1 MKKTT
6 DFRLL
11 TVFILI
17 FGFALPVQAG
27 DNILIAA
34 ASNLRFAMHE
44 ICHEFQE
51 ENSYIQTKV
60 SYGSSGNFFAQIN
73 QGAPFD
79 IFFSADATYPELLEK
94 EGLTAKET
102 QKVYAVGK
110 IVLWFPKESK
120 VDLDKGL
127 QAVTFPEV
135 KKIAIANPRHAPYGR
150 AAEESLRYY
159 GLWDKVEGKLIY
171 GENISQTA
179 QFVHTG
185 AADAGIVALSL
196 AISPKMLDE
205 GRYWVIPDE
214 SHGDIEQIYVV
225 LKKGEGK
232 KSIRKFLDYIQ
243 GEKGGN
249 ILSRYGFV
257 IPSVGSVGDSR
268 S

>member
-1 MKKTT
+1 MEKITGYG
-6 DFRLL
+6 LL

-17 FGFALPVQAG
+17 FGFSLPVQAG

-44 ICHEFQE
+44 ICQDFRE
-51 ENSYIQTKV
+51 ENSSIQTKV
-60 SYGSSGNFFAQIN
+60 SYGSSGNFFAQIS

-79 IFFSADATYPELLEK
+79 IFFSADTTYPELLEK
-94 EGLTAKET
+94 EGFTVKES

-110 IVLWFPKESK
+110 IVLWFPKVSNA
-120 VDLDKGL
+120 DPDKGF
-127 QAVTFPEV
+127 QAVTFPTV
-135 KKIAIANPRHAPYGR
+135 KKLAIANPRHAPYGR

-159 GLWDKVEGKLIY
+159 GLWEDVKEKLIY

-196 AISPKMLDE
+196 AISPKMLHE
-205 GRYWVIPDE
+205 GRYWDIPDE
-214 SHGDIEQIYVV
+214 SHSDIEQVYVV
-225 LKKGEGK
+225 LKKGKEK
-232 KSIRKFLDYIQ
+232 KSIRKFLDFIH

-249 ILSRYGFV
+249 ILSQYGFV
-257 IPSVGSVGDSR
+257 IPGTGENGS
-268 S
+268 

>member
-1 MKKTT
+1 MKKITGYG
-6 DFRLL
+6 LL
-11 TVFILI
+11 IVFILI
-17 FGFALPVQAG
+17 FGFSLPAQAG

-44 ICHEFQE
+44 ICQDFQE
-51 ENSYIQTKV
+51 ENSSIQTKV
-60 SYGSSGNFFAQIN
+60 SYGSSGNFFAQIS

-79 IFFSADATYPELLEK
+79 IFFSADAAYPELLEK
-94 EGLTAKET
+94 EGLTARET
-102 QKVYAVGK
+102 QRVYAEGK

-120 VDLDKGL
+120 ADHDKGF
-127 QAVTFPEV
+127 QAVISSEV
-135 KKIAIANPRHAPYGR
+135 KKLAIANPRHAPYGR

-159 GLWDKVEGKLIY
+159 GLWEKVEGKLIY

-196 AISPKMLDE
+196 AISPKMLHE

-214 SHGDIEQIYVV
+214 SHGDIEQVYVV
-225 LKKGEGK
+225 LKKGKGKEGV
-232 KSIRKFLDYIQ
+232 RKFLDFIQ
-243 GEKGGN
+243 GERGGE
-249 ILSRYGFV
+249 ILSQYGFV
-257 IPSVGSVGDSR
+257 IPGTGDNR

>member
-1 MKKTT
+1 MKKIKEY
-6 DFRLL
+6 RLL
-11 TVFILI
+11 IVFILI
-17 FGFALPVQAG
+17 FGFSLPLQAG
-27 DNILIAA
+27 DNILIAT

-44 ICHEFQE
+44 ICQEFQE
-51 ENSYIQTKV
+51 ENSSIKTKV
-60 SYGSSGNFFAQIN
+60 SYGSSGNFFAQIK

-79 IFFSADATYPELLEK
+79 IFFSADATYPALLEK
-94 EGLTAKET
+94 EGFTAKGT

-120 VDLDKGL
+120 VDPDKGM
-127 QAVTFPEV
+127 QAVTSSEV
-135 KKIAIANPRHAPYGR
+135 KKLAIANPRHAPYGR

-159 GLWDKVEGKLIY
+159 GLWEKVKEKLIY

-196 AISPKMLDE
+196 AISPKMLHE
-205 GRYWVIPDE
+205 GSYWVIPDE
-214 SHGDIEQIYVV
+214 SHSDIEQVYVV
-225 LKKGEGK
+225 LKRGKGEN
-232 KSIRKFLDYIQ
+232 SIGKFLEFLNE
-243 GEKGGN
+243 EKGGK

-257 IPSVGSVGDSR
+257 IPGTGENR

>member
-1 MKKTT
+1 MKKIKGYG
-6 DFRLL
+6 LL
-11 TVFILI
+11 IVFILI
-17 FGFALPVQAG
+17 FGSSLPVQAG

-44 ICHEFQE
+44 ICQGFQE
-51 ENSYIQTKV
+51 ANSSIQTKV
-60 SYGSSGNFFAQIN
+60 SYGSSGNFFAQIK

-94 EGLTAKET
+94 EGLTAKEM

-110 IVLWFPKESK
+110 IVLWFPNEPK
-120 VDLDKGL
+120 VDSDKGL
-127 QAVTFPEV
+127 QAVISPRV
-135 KKIAIANPRHAPYGR
+135 KKLAIANPRHAPYGR

-159 GLWDKVEGKLIY
+159 GLWEKVKGKLIY

-185 AADAGIVALSL
+185 AADAGIIALSL
-196 AISPKMLDE
+196 AISPKMLHE
-205 GRYWVIPDE
+205 GRYWIIPGE
-214 SHGDIEQIYVV
+214 SHSDIEQIYVV
-225 LKKGEGK
+225 LKKGKGK
-232 KSIRKFLDYIQ
+232 KSIKKFLDFLH
-243 GEKGGN
+243 GEKGGK

-257 IPSVGSVGDSR
+257 IPGTGDNR

>member
-1 MKKTT
+1 MKKITGYG
-6 DFRLL
+6 LL
-11 TVFILI
+11 IVFVLI
-17 FGFALPVQAG
+17 FGFSLPVQAG

-44 ICHEFQE
+44 ICRDFQE
-51 ENSYIQTKV
+51 ENSSVQAKV
-60 SYGSSGNFFAQIN
+60 SYGSSGNFFAQIS

-94 EGLTAKET
+94 KGLTAKET

-110 IVLWFPKESK
+110 IVLWVPKVSK
-120 VDLDKGL
+120 VDPDKGL
-127 QAVTFPEV
+127 QAVTFSAI
-135 KKIAIANPRHAPYGR
+135 KKLAIANPRHAPYGR

-159 GLWDKVEGKLIY
+159 GLWEKVKGKLIY

-179 QFVHTG
+179 QFIHTG

-214 SHGDIEQIYVV
+214 SHSDIEQIYVV
-225 LKKGEGK
+225 LKKGKGK
-232 KSIRKFLDYIQ
+232 KCIQEFLDFIH
-243 GEKGGN
+243 GEGGGN

-257 IPSVGSVGDSR
+257 IPGNGDNR

>member
-6 DFRLL
+6 GYGLL
-11 TVFILI
+11 IVFVLI
-17 FGFALPVQAG
+17 FGFLLPVQAG

-44 ICHEFQE
+44 ICRDFQE
-51 ENSYIQTKV
+51 ENSSVQAKV
-60 SYGSSGNFFAQIN
+60 SYGSSGNFFAQIS

-94 EGLTAKET
+94 KGLTAKET

-110 IVLWFPKESK
+110 IVLWVPKVSK
-120 VDLDKGL
+120 VDPDKGL
-127 QAVTFPEV
+127 QAVTFSAI
-135 KKIAIANPRHAPYGR
+135 KKLAIANPRHAPYGR

-159 GLWDKVEGKLIY
+159 GLWEKVKGKLIY

-179 QFVHTG
+179 QFIHTG

-214 SHGDIEQIYVV
+214 SHSDIEQIYVV
-225 LKKGEGK
+225 LKKGKGK
-232 KSIRKFLDYIQ
+232 KCIQEFLDFIH
-243 GEKGGN
+243 GEGGGN

-257 IPSVGSVGDSR
+257 IPGNGDNR

>member
-1 MKKTT
+1 MKKITEYV
-6 DFRLL
+6 LL
-11 TVFILI
+11 MVFILI
-17 FGFALPVQAG
+17 FVFSLPVQAG

-44 ICHEFQE
+44 ICHAFQE
-51 ENSYIQTKV
+51 ANPFIQTKV
-60 SYGSSGNFFAQIN
+60 SYGSSGNFFAQIS

-79 IFFSADATYPELLEK
+79 IFFSADATYPELLEE

-102 QKVYAVGK
+102 QRVYAEGK
-110 IVLWFPKESK
+110 IVLWFLKESK
-120 VDLDKGL
+120 ADPDKGF
-127 QAVTFPEV
+127 QAVTSSEV
-135 KKIAIANPRHAPYGR
+135 KKLAIANPRHAPYGR

-159 GLWDKVEGKLIY
+159 GLWEKVEGKLIY

-196 AISPKMLDE
+196 AISPRMLHE

-214 SHGDIEQIYVV
+214 SHGDIEQVYVV
-225 LKKGEGK
+225 LKKGKRKEGV
-232 KSIRKFLDYIQ
+232 RKFLDFIQ
-243 GEKGGN
+243 GEGGGE

-257 IPSVGSVGDSR
+257 IPGSGDNR

>member
-1 MKKTT
+1 MKKIVGYG
-6 DFRLL
+6 LL

-17 FGFALPVQAG
+17 FGFSVPVQAG

-44 ICHEFQE
+44 ICHDFQE
-51 ENSYIQTKV
+51 QNSSIQTKV
-60 SYGSSGNFFAQIN
+60 SYGSSGNFFAQIS

-94 EGLTAKET
+94 EGLTAKGT

-110 IVLWFPKESK
+110 IVLWVPKVSK
-120 VDLDKGL
+120 VDSDKGL
-127 QAVTFPEV
+127 QAVTFSEV
-135 KKIAIANPRHAPYGR
+135 KKLAIANPRHAPYGR

-159 GLWDKVEGKLIY
+159 GLWEEVKEKLIY

-214 SHGDIEQIYVV
+214 SHSDIEQIYVV
-225 LKKGEGK
+225 LKKGKGK
-232 KSIRKFLDYIQ
+232 KSIRKFLDFIH

-257 IPSVGSVGDSR
+257 ITGTGDNR

>member
-1 MKKTT
+1 MKKINSS
-6 DFRLL
+6 RLL

-17 FGFALPVQAG
+17 FGFSLPVQAG

-44 ICHEFQE
+44 ICHDFQE
-51 ENSYIQTKV
+51 ENSSIQTKV
-60 SYGSSGNFFAQIN
+60 SYGSSGNFFAQIS

-94 EGLTAKET
+94 GGLAAKDM

-120 VDLDKGL
+120 ADPDKGL
-127 QAVTFPEV
+127 QAVTSTEV
-135 KKIAIANPRHAPYGR
+135 KKLAIANPRHAPYGR

-159 GLWDKVEGKLIY
+159 GLWEKVEEKLIY

-179 QFVHTG
+179 QFVHTR

-214 SHGDIEQIYVV
+214 SHSDIEQIYVV
-225 LKKGEGK
+225 LKKGKGK
-232 KSIRKFLDYIQ
+232 KSIRKFLDFIH
-243 GEKGGN
+243 GEMGGN

-257 IPSVGSVGDSR
+257 IPGSGDNR

>member
-6 DFRLL
+6 GYRLFI
-11 TVFILI
+11 VFILV
-17 FGFALPVQAG
+17 FGFSLPVQAG

-44 ICHEFQE
+44 ICQDFQE
-51 ENSYIQTKV
+51 VNPSIQTKV
-60 SYGSSGNFFAQIN
+60 SYGSSGNFFAQIS

-79 IFFSADATYPELLEK
+79 IFFSADAIYPELLEK
-94 EGLTAKET
+94 EGLTAEEM
-102 QKVYAVGK
+102 QRVYAVGK
-110 IVLWFPKESK
+110 IVLWVPKGSE
-120 VDLDKGL
+120 VDPDTGL
-127 QAVTFPEV
+127 QAVTFPAV
-135 KKIAIANPRHAPYGR
+135 KKLAIANPRHAPYGR

-159 GLWDKVEGKLIY
+159 GLWEKVEEKLIY

-214 SHGDIEQIYVV
+214 SHSDIEQIYVV

-232 KSIRKFLDYIQ
+232 ESIRKFLAFIQ

-257 IPSVGSVGDSR
+257 IPGNGDNR

>member
-1 MKKTT
+1 MKKIVGYG
-6 DFRLL
+6 LL

-17 FGFALPVQAG
+17 FGFSLPVQAG

-44 ICHEFQE
+44 ICRDFQE
-51 ENSYIQTKV
+51 ENSSIQTKV
-60 SYGSSGNFFAQIN
+60 SYGSSGNFFAQIS

-110 IVLWFPKESK
+110 IVLWFPKNSK
-120 VDLDKGL
+120 VDPDKWV
-127 QAVTFPEV
+127 QAVTSTDV
-135 KKIAIANPRHAPYGR
+135 KKLAIANPRHAPYGR

-159 GLWDKVEGKLIY
+159 GLWEKVEGKLIY

-185 AADAGIVALSL
+185 VADAGIVALSL
-196 AISPKMLDE
+196 AISSKMLHE

-214 SHGDIEQIYVV
+214 SHSDIEQIYVV

-232 KSIRKFLDYIQ
+232 KSIRKLLDFIH
-243 GEKGGN
+243 GERGAN

-257 IPSVGSVGDSR
+257 IPSVRSVGDNR

>member
-1 MKKTT
+1 MKKIVGYG
-6 DFRLL
+6 LL

-17 FGFALPVQAG
+17 FGFSVPVQAG

-44 ICHEFQE
+44 ICHDFQE
-51 ENSYIQTKV
+51 QNSSIQTKV
-60 SYGSSGNFFAQIN
+60 SYGSSGNFFAQIS

-94 EGLTAKET
+94 EGLTAKGT

-110 IVLWFPKESK
+110 IVLWVPKVSK
-120 VDLDKGL
+120 VDSDKGL
-127 QAVTFPEV
+127 QAVTFSEV
-135 KKIAIANPRHAPYGR
+135 KKLAIANPRHAPYGR

-159 GLWDKVEGKLIY
+159 GLWEEVKEKLIY

-185 AADAGIVALSL
+185 AADAGIIAMSL
-196 AISPKMLDE
+196 AISPRMLND
-205 GRYWVIPDE
+205 GRYWVIPDK
-214 SHGDIEQIYVV
+214 SHSDIEQIYVV
-225 LKKGEGK
+225 LKKGKGK
-232 KSIRKFLDYIQ
+232 KSIRKFLDFIH

-257 IPSVGSVGDSR
+257 ITGTGDNR

>member
-1 MKKTT
+1 MKKITGY
-6 DFRLL
+6 RLL
-11 TVFILI
+11 IVIILI
-17 FGFALPVQAG
+17 FGFSLSAQAG
-27 DNILIAA
+27 DSILIAA

-44 ICHEFQE
+44 ICHDFQE
-51 ENSYIQTKV
+51 ENSSILTKV
-60 SYGSSGNFFAQIN
+60 SYGSSGNFFAQIS

-94 EGLTAKET
+94 ESLTVTET

-110 IVLWFPKESK
+110 IVLWIPKGSK
-120 VDLDKGL
+120 VDSDKGL
-127 QAVTFPEV
+127 QAVISPRVT
-135 KKIAIANPRHAPYGR
+135 KLAIANPRHAPYGR

-159 GLWDKVEGKLIY
+159 GLWEKVEGKLIY

-196 AISPKMLDE
+196 AISPKMLHE

-214 SHGDIEQIYVV
+214 SHSDIEQIYVV
-225 LKKGEGK
+225 LKKGKGK
-232 KSIRKFLDYIQ
+232 KSIKKFLDFIH
-243 GEKGGN
+243 GEKGGK

-257 IPSVGSVGDSR
+257 IPCIGENR

>member
-1 MKKTT
+1 MKKITGYG
-6 DFRLL
+6 LL

-17 FGFALPVQAG
+17 FGFLLPVHAG

-44 ICHEFQE
+44 ICRDFQE
-51 ENSYIQTKV
+51 ENSTIQTKV
-60 SYGSSGNFFAQIN
+60 SYGSSGNFFAQIK

-79 IFFSADATYPELLEK
+79 LFFSADATYPELLEK
-94 EGLTAKET
+94 DGLTAKET

-110 IVLWFPKESK
+110 IVLWVPKGSK
-120 VDLDKGL
+120 VDFDKGL
-127 QAVTFPEV
+127 QAVISSRVT
-135 KKIAIANPRHAPYGR
+135 KLAIANPRHAPYGR
-150 AAEESLRYY
+150 AAAESLRYY
-159 GLWDKVEGKLIY
+159 GLWEKVKGKLIY

-196 AISPKMLDE
+196 AISPTMLHE

-214 SHGDIEQIYVV
+214 SHSDIEQVYVV

-232 KSIRKFLDYIQ
+232 KSIRKFLDFIH
-243 GEKGGN
+243 GENGGK
-249 ILSRYGFV
+249 ILSGYGFV
-257 IPSVGSVGDSR
+257 IPGVGENR

>member
-1 MKKTT
+1 MKKITGY
-6 DFRLL
+6 RLL
-11 TVFILI
+11 IVFILI
-17 FGFALPVQAG
+17 SGFSLPVQAG

-44 ICHEFQE
+44 ICHDFQE
-51 ENSYIQTKV
+51 SNPSIQTKV
-60 SYGSSGNFFAQIN
+60 SYGSSGNFFAQIK

-94 EGLTAKET
+94 EGLTANEM
-102 QKVYAVGK
+102 QKIYAVGE
-110 IVLWFPKESK
+110 IVLWFPNESK
-120 VDLDKGL
+120 VDPEKGL
-127 QAVTFPEV
+127 QAIISPRVT
-135 KKIAIANPRHAPYGR
+135 KLAIANPRHAPYGR

-159 GLWDKVEGKLIY
+159 GLWERVKGKLIY

-196 AISPKMLDE
+196 AISPKMLHE
-205 GRYWVIPDE
+205 GRYWIIPDE
-214 SHGDIEQIYVV
+214 SHSDIEQIYVV
-225 LKKGEGK
+225 LKKGKEN
-232 KSIRKFLDYIQ
+232 KSIRKFLDFIH
-243 GEKGGN
+243 GKRGGN

-257 IPSVGSVGDSR
+257 IPSTGESR

>member
-1 MKKTT
+1 MKKITGYG
-6 DFRLL
+6 LL

-17 FGFALPVQAG
+17 FGFSLSVQAG

-44 ICHEFQE
+44 ICRDFQE
-51 ENSYIQTKV
+51 ENSSIQTKV
-60 SYGSSGNFFAQIN
+60 SYGSSGNFFAQIS

-79 IFFSADATYPELLEK
+79 IFFSADAAYPELLEK

-102 QKVYAVGK
+102 QEVYAVGK
-110 IVLWFPKESK
+110 IVLWVSKESE
-120 VDLDKGL
+120 VDPDTGL
-127 QAVTFPEV
+127 QAVTFPAV
-135 KKIAIANPRHAPYGR
+135 KKLAIANPRHAPYGS

-159 GLWDKVEGKLIY
+159 GLWEKVKGKLIY

-196 AISPKMLDE
+196 AISPKMLQE

-214 SHGDIEQIYVV
+214 SHSDIEQIYVV
-225 LKKGEGK
+225 LKKGKEK
-232 KSIRKFLDYIQ
+232 KSVRKFLDFIH
-243 GEKGGN
+243 GEKGGK

-257 IPSVGSVGDSR
+257 IPGTGDNR
-268 S
+268 T

>member
-1 MKKTT
+1 MKKIMGYG
-6 DFRLL
+6 LL
-11 TVFILI
+11 TVFVLI
-17 FGFALPVQAG
+17 FSFSLPVQAG
-27 DNILIAA
+27 DSILIAA

-44 ICHEFQE
+44 ICQDFQE
-51 ENSYIQTKV
+51 ENSSIQTKV
-60 SYGSSGNFFAQIN
+60 SYGSSGNFFAQIS

-79 IFFSADATYPELLEK
+79 IFFSADATYPKLLEK

-110 IVLWFPKESK
+110 IVLWVPKESE
-120 VDLDKGL
+120 VDPDTGL
-127 QAVTFPEV
+127 QAVTFPAV
-135 KKIAIANPRHAPYGR
+135 KKLAIANPRHAPYGR

-159 GLWDKVEGKLIY
+159 GMWEKVEEKLIY

-196 AISPKMLDE
+196 ALSPKMLDE
-205 GRYWVIPDE
+205 GRYWIIPDE
-214 SHGDIEQIYVV
+214 SHSDIEQIYVV
-225 LKKGEGK
+225 LKKGEGS
-232 KSIRKFLDYIQ
+232 KSIRKFLDFIH
-243 GEKGGN
+243 GEKGDD

-257 IPSVGSVGDSR
+257 IPGSGDNR